1 MHLRPFLSSPFN
13 PKINNVGRRRSSF
26 STLRFRV
33 TGYRTYPAIPGGY
46 NAAGFLP
53 QVTSSIQSNAGN
65 TGATPIHR

>member
-46 NAAGFLP
+46 SAAEFF
-53 QVTSSIQSNAGN
+53 TAGYEFY
-65 TGATPIHR
+65 TVECR